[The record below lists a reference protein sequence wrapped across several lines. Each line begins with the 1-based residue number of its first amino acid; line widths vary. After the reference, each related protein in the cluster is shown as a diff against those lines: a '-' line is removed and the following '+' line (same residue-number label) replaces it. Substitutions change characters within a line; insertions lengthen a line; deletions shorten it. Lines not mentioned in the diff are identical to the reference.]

1 MSDLHGK
8 ILEVQIPKCD
18 VLVVAGDLSMNGNAW
33 WFLNFFVPVIKSR
46 KSQFDKCIVVFGNH
60 DDKIE
65 LGDIYKE
72 GIPDYI
78 EILFGTGIKYKG
90 KKFFGNP
97 YCKSSP
103 EIIDSLFNREEEVLK
118 GIYNEIPEDTDVLIT
133 HQPPYGYGD
142 TVKNQSYHLGSESLM
157 DRIRVVK
164 PKVHIFGHIH
174 TGKKY
179 EENNGTKFYNVSVL
193 DEYYNVA
200 YKPTIINLGL

>member
-33 WFLNFFVPVIKSR
+33 WFLNFFVPVMETNKN
-46 KSQFDKCIVVFGNH
+46 QFDKCIVVFGNH
-60 DDKIE
+60 DDKID

-78 EILFGTGIKYKG
+78 EILFGTSIKYKG

-103 EIIDSLFNREEEVLK
+103 EIIDSLLNREEEVLK
-118 GIYNEIPEDTDVLIT
+118 DIYSEIPEDTDVLIT

-157 DRIRVVK
+157 DRIRIVK
-164 PKVHIFGHIH
+164 PDIHIFGHIH